1 MLKSL
6 RCSTDVNTVEAAPDL
21 LDSIQ
26 RFLRS
31 AFIGVVVTAKAIVV
45 HLLQHVPGVGLTV
58 GDTGIVDKETEFL
71 TAIIRDLC
79 QDTVRRRYY
88 LYCVL
93 EVLMLLCSQPMN
105 ASILASD
112 SILSGLE
119 TLMGCTREH
128 ENIIADVVYKI
139 ATGGCVESNV
149 ECTNKCSSGRC
160 MNELMHHFLRLIH
173 DFSVFV
179 FL

>member
-1 MLKSL
+1 
-6 RCSTDVNTVEAAPDL
+6 
-21 LDSIQ
+21 
-26 RFLRS
+26 
-31 AFIGVVVTAKAIVV
+31 
-45 HLLQHVPGVGLTV
+45 
-58 GDTGIVDKETEFL
+58 
-71 TAIIRDLC
+71 
-79 QDTVRRRYY
+79 
-88 LYCVL
+88 
-93 EVLMLLCSQPMN
+93 MN
-105 ASILASD
+105 ANILASD

-128 ENIIADVVYKI
+128 ENIIADIDVVYKI
-139 ATGGCVESNV
+139 ATGGSGENNV